1 MKLQKLRLEN
11 FKGIR
16 DFTLD
21 AGGNNVAVYGD
32 NGTGKSTLFDA
43 FTWLLFGKNS
53 HDEKDFGIKT
63 LDADGNVI
71 PRIDH
76 SVSAVIDH
84 NGQQIQLTRTY
95 KERWRK
101 QRGAAEA
108 VLVGNTTEYLYGPAG
123 SPTPISATQY
133 AEVISKLIPEKLFK
147 LITDPNYFNEK
158 LSWQERRQIV
168 MQLCGDVTDDEIV
181 KSDATLAEV
190 LQLAAG
196 RSIDDTKKGI
206 RAAIRETGK
215 KKDEIGP
222 RVDECRKCLA
232 DINVDAVTSARLAMK
247 TLPDQIAQLRQQK
260 TADAK
265 MDPIIKAREK
275 LAAIN
280 ARITELKAARQEQA
294 QKAKAA
300 LSDATIA
307 ASRKIAQVRMQLD
320 KLTDER
326 GTIQGNV
333 DKISKNLD
341 ELRHSFVDVRGKEFT
356 KPEIETICPTCGQTL
371 PPDRIE
377 KARQAMEQQ
386 EAEFNANKA
395 ELLKR
400 INSEGKAKNAE
411 LVELNEK
418 LKSLE
423 AEITAA
429 ISSLDQCNTEYLEAA
444 DAENGYEVPPAS
456 EEEAKLIQ
464 AVMEIKAHAD
474 QPVDTSE
481 IDKKIES
488 LTAKLEAARAL
499 NAKADANNQLNARI
513 SSLLKSESDLS
524 AHLIDLERQMYLCE
538 EFVRV
543 KTDLVAQKISEKI
556 PNVQFVMF
564 RPNITNEGIE
574 ECCETCYHGVPYQD
588 LNTGARI
595 NVGLE
600 IINALIAQYKVSA
613 PIFVDNA
620 ESIVK
625 LVETPA
631 QLIRLVVSEADKSL
645 KVVKK
650 KTK

>member
-1 MKLQKLRLEN
+1 MKLISLALQN
-11 FKGIR
+11 FKGIKS
-16 DFTLD
+16 FTLQGD
-21 AGGNNVAVYGD
+21 GASVTVYGD

-53 HDEKDFGIKT
+53 KDEKDFGIKT
-63 LDADGNVI
+63 LDECGSVI

-76 SVSAVIDH
+76 SVSAIIDH
-84 NGQQIQLTRTY
+84 DGQQIQLTRTY

-147 LITDPNYFNEK
+147 LITDPTYFNDK
-158 LSWQERRQIV
+158 LTWQERRQIV

-181 KSDATLAEV
+181 KSDASLAEV

-206 RAAIRETGK
+206 RAAIRETGR

-222 RVDECRKCLA
+222 RVDECRKGLA
-232 DINVDAVTSARLAMK
+232 DITVDAVTSARLAMT
-247 TLPDQIAQLRQQK
+247 TLPDQIAQLQQQK
-260 TADAK
+260 TAEAK
-265 MDPIIKAREK
+265 MDPSIKAREK
-275 LAAIN
+275 LAAIS
-280 ARITELKAARQEQA
+280 ARITDLKAARQEQA

-320 KLTDER
+320 KLTDEQ

-333 DKISKNLD
+333 DRINKNLD
-341 ELRHSFVDVRGKEFT
+341 ELRHSFVDVRGKQFV
-356 KPEIETICPTCGQTL
+356 KSEIETVCPTCGQEL

-377 KARQAMEQQ
+377 KARQTLEQQ
-386 EAEFNANKA
+386 EAEFNSSKA
-395 ELLKR
+395 EILKR
-400 INSEGKAKNAE
+400 INIEGKAKNAE
-411 LVELNEK
+411 LAK
-418 LKSLE
+418 LTERLKDLE

-429 ISSLDQCNTEYLEAA
+429 INNLDKCNAEYLEAA
-444 DAENGYEVPPAS
+444 DAENSFEIPAS
-456 EEEAKLIQ
+456 EEEKKLIQ
-464 AVMEIKAHAD
+464 EAMEIKAHAD
-474 QPVDTSE
+474 QPVDTAE
-481 IDKKIES
+481 LDQKIEA
-488 LTAKLEAARAL
+488 LTAKLEAAKAI

-513 SSLLKSESDLS
+513 SALLKSESDLS

-538 EFVRV
+538 QFVRA
-543 KTDLVAQKISEKI
+543 KTDLVARKIAEKI

-588 LNTGARI
+588 LNTGARL

-600 IINALIAQYKVSA
+600 IINALIAEYKVSA

-620 ESIVK
+620 ESIVQ
-625 LVETPA
+625 LVDTPA

-645 KVVKK
+645 RVEKEN
-650 KTK
+650 

>member
-1 MKLQKLRLEN
+1 MKLLKLKLEN

-16 DFTLD
+16 DFTLQAD
-21 AGGNNVAVYGD
+21 GSSVTVYGD

-84 NGQQIQLTRTY
+84 DGQQIQLTRTY

-108 VLVGNTTEYLYGPAG
+108 VLVGNTTEYSYGPAG
-123 SPTPISATQY
+123 SPTPISASQY

-147 LITDPNYFNEK
+147 LITDPTYFNDK

-181 KSDATLAEV
+181 KSDASLAEV

-196 RSIDDTKKGI
+196 RTIEDTKKGI

-222 RVDECRKCLA
+222 RVDECRKGLA
-232 DINVDAVTSARLAMK
+232 DITPEAVTSARLAMK

-260 TADAK
+260 TAEAK
-265 MDPIIKAREK
+265 MDPSIKAREK

-294 QKAKAA
+294 QKAKAG

-320 KLTDER
+320 KLTDEQ
-326 GTIQGNV
+326 GTIQVNA
-333 DKISKNLD
+333 DKTNKYLD
-341 ELRHSFVDVRGKEFT
+341 ELRHKFADVRGKEFT
-356 KPEIETICPTCGQTL
+356 KSKIETICPTCGQTL
-371 PPDRIE
+371 PPARIE
-377 KARQAMEQQ
+377 KARQALEQQ
-386 EAEFNANKA
+386 EAEFNAEKA
-395 ELLKR
+395 ELLKK

-444 DAENGYEVPPAS
+444 DAENSFEIPAPS
-456 EEEAKLIQ
+456 EEETKLVQ
-464 AVMEIKAHAD
+464 EAMEIKTHAD
-474 QPVDTSE
+474 QPVDTGE
-481 IDKKIES
+481 IDQKIEA
-488 LTAKLEAARAL
+488 LTAKLDAARAL

-513 SSLLKSESDLS
+513 STLLKSESDLS
-524 AHLIDLERQMYLCE
+524 AHLIDLEHQLYLCE
-538 EFVRV
+538 EFVRA
-543 KTDLVAQKISEKI
+543 KTDLVARKIAEKI
-556 PNVQFVMF
+556 PNVQFILF
-564 RPNITNEGIE
+564 KPNITNEGIE

-588 LNTGARI
+588 LNTGARL

-625 LVETPA
+625 LVDTQA

-645 KVVKK
+645 RVEKEN
-650 KTK
+650 

>member
-1 MKLQKLRLEN
+1 MKLISLALQN
-11 FKGIR
+11 FKGIKS
-16 DFTLD
+16 FTLQGD
-21 AGGNNVAVYGD
+21 GASVTVYGD

-84 NGQQIQLTRTY
+84 DGQQIQLTRTY

-108 VLVGNTTEYLYGPAG
+108 VLVGNTTEYSYGPAG
-123 SPTPISATQY
+123 SPTPISASQY

-147 LITDPNYFNEK
+147 LITDPTYFNDK

-181 KSDATLAEV
+181 KSDASLAEV

-196 RSIDDTKKGI
+196 RTIEDTKKGI

-222 RVDECRKCLA
+222 RVDECRKGLA
-232 DINVDAVTSARLAMK
+232 DITPEAVTSARLAMK

-260 TADAK
+260 TAEAK
-265 MDPIIKAREK
+265 MDPSIKAREK

-294 QKAKAA
+294 QKAKAG

-320 KLTDER
+320 KLTDEQ
-326 GTIQGNV
+326 GTIQVNT
-333 DKISKNLD
+333 DKTNKYLD
-341 ELRHSFVDVRGKEFT
+341 ELRHKFADVRGKEFT
-356 KPEIETICPTCGQTL
+356 KSKIETICPTCGQTL
-371 PPDRIE
+371 PPARIE
-377 KARQAMEQQ
+377 KARQALEQQ
-386 EAEFNANKA
+386 EAEFNAEKA
-395 ELLKR
+395 ELLKK

-411 LVELNEK
+411 LAK
-418 LKSLE
+418 LTERLKDLE

-429 ISSLDQCNTEYLEAA
+429 INNLDKCNAEYLEAA
-444 DAENGYEVPPAS
+444 DAENSFEIPAS
-456 EEEAKLIQ
+456 EEEKKLIQ
-464 AVMEIKAHAD
+464 EAMEIKDHAD
-474 QPVDTSE
+474 QPVDTAE
-481 IDKKIES
+481 LDQKIEA
-488 LTAKLEAARAL
+488 LTAKLEAAKAI

-513 SSLLKSESDLS
+513 SALLKSESDLS

-538 EFVRV
+538 HFVRA
-543 KTDLVAQKISEKI
+543 KTDLVARKIAEKI
-556 PNVQFVMF
+556 PNVQFILF
-564 RPNITNEGIE
+564 KPNITNEGIE

-588 LNTGARI
+588 LNTGARL

-600 IINALIAQYKVSA
+600 IINALIAEYKVSA

-620 ESIVK
+620 ESIVQ
-625 LVETPA
+625 LVDTPA

-645 KVVKK
+645 RVEKEN
-650 KTK
+650 

>member
-1 MKLQKLRLEN
+1 MKLLKLKLEN

-16 DFTLD
+16 DFTLQAD
-21 AGGNNVAVYGD
+21 GSSVTVYGD

-84 NGQQIQLTRTY
+84 DGQQIQLTRTY

-108 VLVGNTTEYLYGPAG
+108 ILVGNTTEYLYGPAG

-147 LITDPNYFNEK
+147 LITDPTYFNDK
-158 LSWQERRQIV
+158 LTWQERRQIV

-181 KSDATLAEV
+181 KSDASLAEV

-206 RAAIRETGK
+206 RAAIRETGR

-222 RVDECRKCLA
+222 RVDECRKGLA
-232 DINVDAVTSARLAMK
+232 DITVDAVTSARLAMT
-247 TLPDQIAQLRQQK
+247 TLPDQIAQLQQQK
-260 TADAK
+260 TAETK
-265 MDPIIKAREK
+265 MDPSIKAREK
-275 LAAIN
+275 LAAIS
-280 ARITELKAARQEQA
+280 ARITDLKAARQEQA

-320 KLTDER
+320 KLTDEQ

-333 DKISKNLD
+333 DRINKNLD
-341 ELRHSFVDVRGKEFT
+341 ELRHSFVDVRGKQFV
-356 KPEIETICPTCGQTL
+356 KSEIETVCPTCGQEL

-377 KARQAMEQQ
+377 KARQTLEQQ
-386 EAEFNANKA
+386 EAEFNSSKA
-395 ELLKR
+395 EILKR
-400 INSEGKAKNAE
+400 INIEGKAKNAE
-411 LVELNEK
+411 LAK
-418 LKSLE
+418 LTERLKDLE

-429 ISSLDQCNTEYLEAA
+429 INNLDKCNAEYLEAA
-444 DAENGYEVPPAS
+444 DAENSFEIPAS
-456 EEEAKLIQ
+456 EEEKKLIQ
-464 AVMEIKAHAD
+464 EAMEIKAHAD
-474 QPVDTSE
+474 QPVDTAE
-481 IDKKIES
+481 LDQKIEA
-488 LTAKLEAARAL
+488 LTAKLEAAKAI

-513 SSLLKSESDLS
+513 SALLKSESDLS

-538 EFVRV
+538 QFVRA
-543 KTDLVAQKISEKI
+543 KTDLVARKIAEKI

-588 LNTGARI
+588 LNTGARL

-600 IINALIAQYKVSA
+600 IINALIAEYKVSA

-620 ESIVK
+620 ESIVQ
-625 LVETPA
+625 LVDTPA

-645 KVVKK
+645 RVEKEN
-650 KTK
+650 

>member
-1 MKLQKLRLEN
+1 MKLLKLKLEN

-16 DFTLD
+16 DFTLQAD
-21 AGGNNVAVYGD
+21 GSSVTVYGD

-63 LDADGNVI
+63 LDADGSVI

-76 SVSAVIDH
+76 SVLAIIDH
-84 NGQQIQLTRTY
+84 DGQQIQLTRTY

-108 VLVGNTTEYLYGPAG
+108 VLVGNTTEYSYGPAG

-133 AEVISKLIPEKLFK
+133 QEVISKLIPEKLFK
-147 LITDPNYFNEK
+147 LITDPTYFNDK
-158 LSWQERRQIV
+158 LTWQERRQIV

-181 KSDATLAEV
+181 KSDASLAEV

-222 RVDECRKCLA
+222 RVDECRKGLA
-232 DINVDAVTSARLAMK
+232 DITVDAVTSARLSMK
-247 TLPDQIAQLRQQK
+247 TLPDQIAQLQQQK
-260 TADAK
+260 TAEAK
-265 MDPIIKAREK
+265 MDPSIKAREK

-280 ARITELKAARQEQA
+280 AKITEMKAARQEQA

-341 ELRHSFVDVRGKEFT
+341 ELRHSFVDVRGKEFA
-356 KPEIETICPTCGQTL
+356 KPEIETICPTCGQEL

-377 KARQAMEQQ
+377 KGRQAMEQQ

-400 INSEGKAKNAE
+400 INSEGKTKNAK
-411 LVELNEK
+411 LVELNER

-429 ISSLDQCNTEYLEAA
+429 ISSLDQCNAEYLEAA
-444 DAENGYEVPPAS
+444 DAENGYEVPPAG
-456 EEEAKLIQ
+456 EEETKLVQ
-464 AVMEIKAHAD
+464 EAMEIKAHAD
-474 QPVDTSE
+474 QPVDTGE
-481 IDKKIES
+481 IDKKIEA
-488 LTAKLEAARAL
+488 LTAKLDAARAL

-513 SSLLKSESDLS
+513 STLLKSESDLS
-524 AHLIDLERQMYLCE
+524 AHLIDLEHQLYLCE
-538 EFVRV
+538 EFVRA
-543 KTDLVAQKISEKI
+543 KTDLVARKIAEKI
-556 PNVQFVMF
+556 PNVQFILF
-564 RPNITNEGIE
+564 KPNLTNEGIE

-588 LNTGARI
+588 LNTGARL

-600 IINALIAQYKVSA
+600 IINALIAEYKVSA

-620 ESIVK
+620 ESIVQ
-625 LVETPA
+625 LVDTPA

-645 KVVKK
+645 RVEKEN
-650 KTK
+650 

>member
-1 MKLQKLRLEN
+1 MKLVKLKLEN

-16 DFTLD
+16 EFTLD
-21 AGGNNVAVYGD
+21 ADGSSVNVYGS

-53 HDEKDFGIKT
+53 NDEKDFGIKT
-63 LDADGNVI
+63 LDECGNVI

-76 SVSAVIDH
+76 SVTAVIDH
-84 NGQQIQLTRTY
+84 DGQQIQLTRTY

-108 VLVGNTTEYLYGPAG
+108 VLVGNTTEYSYGPAG
-123 SPTPISATQY
+123 SPTPISASQY

-147 LITDPNYFNEK
+147 LITDPNFFNEK

-181 KSDATLAEV
+181 KNNESLAEV
-190 LQLAAG
+190 MQLAAG
-196 RSIDDTKKGI
+196 RTIDDTKKGI
-206 RAAIRETGK
+206 RAAIRETGR

-222 RVDECRKCLA
+222 RVDECRKGLA
-232 DINVDAVTSARLAMK
+232 DITVDAVTSARLAMT
-247 TLPDQIAQLRQQK
+247 TLPDQIAQLQQQK
-260 TADAK
+260 TAEAK
-265 MDPIIKAREK
+265 MDPSIKAREK
-275 LAAIN
+275 LAAIS
-280 ARITELKAARQEQA
+280 ARITDLKAARQEQA

-320 KLTDER
+320 KLTDEQ

-333 DKISKNLD
+333 DRINKNLD
-341 ELRHSFVDVRGKEFT
+341 ELRHSFVDVRGKQFV
-356 KPEIETICPTCGQTL
+356 KSEIETVCPTCGQEL

-377 KARQAMEQQ
+377 KARQTLEQQ
-386 EAEFNANKA
+386 EAEFNSSKA
-395 ELLKR
+395 EILKR
-400 INSEGKAKNAE
+400 INIEGKAKNAE
-411 LVELNEK
+411 LAK
-418 LKSLE
+418 LTERLKDLE

-429 ISSLDQCNTEYLEAA
+429 INNLDKCNAEYLEAA
-444 DAENGYEVPPAS
+444 DAENSFEIPAS
-456 EEEAKLIQ
+456 EEEKKLIQ
-464 AVMEIKAHAD
+464 EAMEIKAHAD
-474 QPVDTSE
+474 QPVDTAE
-481 IDKKIES
+481 LDQKIEA
-488 LTAKLEAARAL
+488 LTAKLEAAKAI

-513 SSLLKSESDLS
+513 SALLKSESDLS

-538 EFVRV
+538 QFVRA
-543 KTDLVAQKISEKI
+543 KTDLVARKIAEKI

-564 RPNITNEGIE
+564 RQNITNEGIE

-588 LNTGARI
+588 LNTGARL
-595 NVGLE
+595 NVGLA
-600 IINALIAQYKVSA
+600 IINALIAQYNVSA

-625 LVETPA
+625 LVDTPA
-631 QLIRLVVSEADKSL
+631 QLIRLVVSENDKSL
-645 KVVKK
+645 RVEKEN
-650 KTK
+650 

>member
-1 MKLQKLRLEN
+1 MKLQTLKLEN
-11 FKGIR
+11 FKGVR
-16 DFTLD
+16 EFTMEAD
-21 AGGNNVAVYGD
+21 GKNVAVYGS

-63 LDADGNVI
+63 LDECGSVI

-76 SVSAVIDH
+76 SVSAIIDH
-84 NGQQIQLTRTY
+84 DGQQIQLTRTY

-181 KSDATLAEV
+181 KSDASLAEV

-222 RVDECRKCLA
+222 RVDECRKGLA
-232 DINVDAVTSARLAMK
+232 DITVDAVTSARLAMK

-260 TADAK
+260 TEESK
-265 MDPIIKAREK
+265 MDPSIKAREK

-294 QKAKAA
+294 QKSKTA

-326 GTIQGNV
+326 GTLQGNI
-333 DKISKNLD
+333 DRISKNLD
-341 ELRHSFVDVRGKEFT
+341 ELRHSFVDVRGKELV
-356 KPEIETICPTCGQTL
+356 KSEIATICPTCGQEL

-377 KARQAMEQQ
+377 KARQTLEQQ
-386 EAEFNANKA
+386 EADFNANKA
-395 ELLKR
+395 ELLKK
-400 INSEGKAKNAE
+400 INIEGKAKNAE
-411 LVELNEK
+411 LAK
-418 LKSLE
+418 LTERLKDLE

-429 ISSLDQCNTEYLEAA
+429 INNLDKCNEEYLEAA
-444 DAENGYEVPPAS
+444 DAENSFEIPPAS
-456 EEEAKLIQ
+456 EEEKKLIQ
-464 AVMEIKAHAD
+464 EAMEINAHTD
-474 QPVDTSE
+474 QPAPANAE
-481 IDKKIES
+481 IDKKIEA
-488 LTAKLEAARAL
+488 LTAKLEAAKAI
-499 NAKADANNQLNARI
+499 NAKAAANNQLNARI
-513 SSLLKSESDLS
+513 SALLKSENDLS

-538 EFVRV
+538 EFVRA
-543 KTDLVAQKISEKI
+543 KTDLVAKRISEKI

-564 RPNITNEGIE
+564 RPNLTNEGIE

-600 IINALIAQYKVSA
+600 IINALIAEYKVSA

-625 LVETPA
+625 LVDTPA

-645 KVVKK
+645 RIEKEN
-650 KTK
+650 

>member
-1 MKLQKLRLEN
+1 MKLLKLKLEN

-16 DFTLD
+16 DFTLQAD
-21 AGGNNVAVYGD
+21 GSSVTVYGD

-53 HDEKDFGIKT
+53 KDEKDFGIKT
-63 LDADGNVI
+63 LDECGSVI

-76 SVSAVIDH
+76 SVSAIIDH
-84 NGQQIQLTRTY
+84 DGQQIQLTRTY

-147 LITDPNYFNEK
+147 LITDPTYFNDK
-158 LSWQERRQIV
+158 LTWQERRQIV

-181 KSDATLAEV
+181 KSDASLAEV

-206 RAAIRETGK
+206 RAAIRETGR

-222 RVDECRKCLA
+222 RVDECRKGLA
-232 DINVDAVTSARLAMK
+232 DITVDAVTSARLAMT
-247 TLPDQIAQLRQQK
+247 TLPDQIAQLQQQK
-260 TADAK
+260 TAEAK
-265 MDPIIKAREK
+265 MDPSIKAREK
-275 LAAIN
+275 LAAIS
-280 ARITELKAARQEQA
+280 ARITDLKAARQEQA

-320 KLTDER
+320 KLTDEQ

-333 DKISKNLD
+333 DRINKNLD
-341 ELRHSFVDVRGKEFT
+341 ELRHSFVDVRGKQFV
-356 KPEIETICPTCGQTL
+356 KSEIETVCPTCGQEL

-377 KARQAMEQQ
+377 KARQTLEQQ
-386 EAEFNANKA
+386 EAEFNSSKA
-395 ELLKR
+395 EILKR
-400 INSEGKAKNAE
+400 INIEGKAKNAE
-411 LVELNEK
+411 LAK
-418 LKSLE
+418 LTERLKDLE

-429 ISSLDQCNTEYLEAA
+429 INNLDKCNAEYLEAA
-444 DAENGYEVPPAS
+444 DAENSFEIPAS
-456 EEEAKLIQ
+456 EEEKKLIQ
-464 AVMEIKAHAD
+464 EAMEIKAHAD
-474 QPVDTSE
+474 QPVDTAE
-481 IDKKIES
+481 LDQKIEA
-488 LTAKLEAARAL
+488 LTAKLEAAKAI

-513 SSLLKSESDLS
+513 SALLKSESDLS

-538 EFVRV
+538 QFVRA
-543 KTDLVAQKISEKI
+543 KTDLVARKIAEKI

-588 LNTGARI
+588 LNTGARL

-600 IINALIAQYKVSA
+600 IINALIAEYKVSA

-620 ESIVK
+620 ESIVQ
-625 LVETPA
+625 LVDTPA

-645 KVVKK
+645 RVEKEN
-650 KTK
+650 

>member
-1 MKLQKLRLEN
+1 M
-11 FKGIR
+11 
-16 DFTLD
+16 
-21 AGGNNVAVYGD
+21 
-32 NGTGKSTLFDA
+32 
-43 FTWLLFGKNS
+43 
-53 HDEKDFGIKT
+53 
-63 LDADGNVI
+63 I

-84 NGQQIQLTRTY
+84 DGQQIQLTRTY

-147 LITDPNYFNEK
+147 LITDPTYFNDK
-158 LSWQERRQIV
+158 LTWQERRQIV

-181 KSDATLAEV
+181 KSDASLAEV

-206 RAAIRETGK
+206 RAAIRETGR

-222 RVDECRKCLA
+222 RVDECRKGLA
-232 DINVDAVTSARLAMK
+232 DITVDAVTSARLAMT
-247 TLPDQIAQLRQQK
+247 TLPDQIAQLQQQK
-260 TADAK
+260 TAETK
-265 MDPIIKAREK
+265 MDPSIKAREK
-275 LAAIN
+275 LAAIS
-280 ARITELKAARQEQA
+280 ARITDLKAARQEQA

-320 KLTDER
+320 KLTDEQ

-333 DKISKNLD
+333 DRINKNLD
-341 ELRHSFVDVRGKEFT
+341 ELRHSFVDVRGKQFV
-356 KPEIETICPTCGQTL
+356 KSEIETVCPTCGQEL

-377 KARQAMEQQ
+377 KARQTLEQQ
-386 EAEFNANKA
+386 EAEFNSSKA
-395 ELLKR
+395 EILKR
-400 INSEGKAKNAE
+400 INIEGKAKNAE
-411 LVELNEK
+411 LAK
-418 LKSLE
+418 LTERLKDLE

-429 ISSLDQCNTEYLEAA
+429 INNLDKCNAEYLEAA
-444 DAENGYEVPPAS
+444 DAENSFEIPAS
-456 EEEAKLIQ
+456 EEEKKLIQ
-464 AVMEIKAHAD
+464 EAMEIKAHAD
-474 QPVDTSE
+474 QPVDTAE
-481 IDKKIES
+481 LDQKIEA
-488 LTAKLEAARAL
+488 LTAKLEAAKAI

-513 SSLLKSESDLS
+513 SALLKSESDLS

-538 EFVRV
+538 QFVRA
-543 KTDLVAQKISEKI
+543 KTDLVARKIAEKI

-588 LNTGARI
+588 LNTGARL

-600 IINALIAQYKVSA
+600 IINALIAEYKVSA

-620 ESIVK
+620 ESIVQ
-625 LVETPA
+625 LVDTPA

-645 KVVKK
+645 RVEKEN
-650 KTK
+650 

>member
-1 MKLQKLRLEN
+1 MKLLKLKLEN

-16 DFTLD
+16 DFTLQAD
-21 AGGNNVAVYGD
+21 GSSVTVYGD

-84 NGQQIQLTRTY
+84 DGQQIQLTRTY

-147 LITDPNYFNEK
+147 LITDPTYFNDK
-158 LSWQERRQIV
+158 LTWQERRQIV

-181 KSDATLAEV
+181 KSDASLAEV

-206 RAAIRETGK
+206 RAAIRETGR

-222 RVDECRKCLA
+222 RVDECRKGLA
-232 DINVDAVTSARLAMK
+232 DITVDAVTSARLAMT
-247 TLPDQIAQLRQQK
+247 TLPDQIAQLQQQK
-260 TADAK
+260 TAETK
-265 MDPIIKAREK
+265 MDPSIKAREK
-275 LAAIN
+275 LAAIS
-280 ARITELKAARQEQA
+280 ARITDLKAARQEQA

-320 KLTDER
+320 KLTDEQ

-333 DKISKNLD
+333 DRINKNLD
-341 ELRHSFVDVRGKEFT
+341 ELRHSFVDVRGKQFV
-356 KPEIETICPTCGQTL
+356 KSEIETVCPTCGQEL

-377 KARQAMEQQ
+377 KARQTLEQQ
-386 EAEFNANKA
+386 EAEFNSSKA
-395 ELLKR
+395 EILKR
-400 INSEGKAKNAE
+400 INIEGKAKNAE
-411 LVELNEK
+411 LAK
-418 LKSLE
+418 LTERLKDLE

-429 ISSLDQCNTEYLEAA
+429 INNLDKCNAEYLEAA
-444 DAENGYEVPPAS
+444 DAENSFEIPAS
-456 EEEAKLIQ
+456 EEEKKLIQ
-464 AVMEIKAHAD
+464 EAMEIKAHAD
-474 QPVDTSE
+474 QPVDTAE
-481 IDKKIES
+481 LDQKIEA
-488 LTAKLEAARAL
+488 LTAKLEAAKAI

-513 SSLLKSESDLS
+513 SALLKSESDLS

-538 EFVRV
+538 QFVRA
-543 KTDLVAQKISEKI
+543 KTDLVARKIAEKI

-588 LNTGARI
+588 LNTGARL

-600 IINALIAQYKVSA
+600 IINALIAEYKVSA

-620 ESIVK
+620 ESIVQ
-625 LVETPA
+625 LVDTPA

-645 KVVKK
+645 RVEKEN
-650 KTK
+650 

>member
-84 NGQQIQLTRTY
+84 DGQQIQLTRTY

-108 VLVGNTTEYLYGPAG
+108 VLVGNTTEYSYGPAG

-181 KSDATLAEV
+181 KSNASLAEV

-222 RVDECRKCLA
+222 RVDECRKGLA

-247 TLPDQIAQLRQQK
+247 TLPDQIAQLQQQK
-260 TADAK
+260 TAEAK
-265 MDPIIKAREK
+265 MDPSIKAREK

-294 QKAKAA
+294 QKAKAS

-307 ASRKIAQVRMQLD
+307 ASKKIAQARAKLEKLTADRNGVQDAIDRTNKQLD
-320 KLTDER
+320 EFRRAFID
-326 GTIQGNV
+326 I
-333 DKISKNLD
+333 
-341 ELRHSFVDVRGKEFT
+341 RGKAFER
-356 KPEIETICPTCGQTL
+356 KEIETVCPTCGQEL

-377 KARQAMEQQ
+377 QARQAMEQQ
-386 EAEFNANKA
+386 EVDFNAKKA
-395 ELLKR
+395 ELLKE
-400 INSEGKAKNAE
+400 INSEGKLKKEE
-411 LVELNEK
+411 LTKLSEE

-423 AEITAA
+423 AETTAA
-429 ISSLDQCNTEYLEAA
+429 ISALDQCNAEYLEAA
-444 DAENGYEVPPAS
+444 DAENSFEIPAAG
-456 EEEAKLIQ
+456 EEETKLVQ
-464 AVMEIKAHAD
+464 EAMEIKAHAD

-481 IDKKIES
+481 IDKKIEA
-488 LTAKLEAARAL
+488 LTAKLDAARAL

-513 SSLLKSESDLS
+513 SALLKSESDLS
-524 AHLIDLERQMYLCE
+524 AHLIDLERQLYLCE
-538 EFVRV
+538 EFVRA
-543 KTDLVAQKISEKI
+543 KTDLVARKIAEKV
-556 PNVQFVMF
+556 PNVQFILF
-564 RPNITNEGIE
+564 KPNITNEGIE

-600 IINALIAQYKVSA
+600 IINALIAEYKVSA

-625 LVETPA
+625 LVDTPA

-645 KVVKK
+645 KVVKE

>member
-1 MKLQKLRLEN
+1 MKLISLALQN
-11 FKGIR
+11 FKGIKS
-16 DFTLD
+16 FTLQAD
-21 AGGNNVAVYGD
+21 GASVTVYGD

-53 HDEKDFGIKT
+53 KDEKDFGIKT
-63 LDADGNVI
+63 LDENGNVI

-84 NGQQIQLTRTY
+84 DGQQIQLTRTY

-108 VLVGNTTEYLYGPAG
+108 VLVGNTTEYSYGPAG
-123 SPTPISATQY
+123 SPTPISASQY
-133 AEVISKLIPEKLFK
+133 AEVIGKLIPEKLFK

-181 KSDATLAEV
+181 KSDASLAEV

-222 RVDECRKCLA
+222 RVDECRKGLA
-232 DINVDAVTSARLAMK
+232 DITVDAVTSARLAMK
-247 TLPDQIAQLRQQK
+247 TLPDQIAQLQHEK
-260 TADAK
+260 AEESK
-265 MDPIIKAREK
+265 MDPSIKARER

-280 ARITELKAARQEQA
+280 ARITELKTARQEQA
-294 QKAKAA
+294 QKSKAA

-307 ASRKIAQVRMQLD
+307 ASRKIVPVRMHLD
-320 KLTDER
+320 KLTYDR

-333 DKISKNLD
+333 DRINKNLD
-341 ELRHSFVDVRGKEFT
+341 ELRHKFADVRGKEFT
-356 KPEIETICPTCGQTL
+356 KSEIETICPTCGQEL

-377 KARQAMEQQ
+377 KARQALEQQ
-386 EAEFNANKA
+386 EAEFNSSKA
-395 ELLKR
+395 EILKR
-400 INSEGKAKNAE
+400 INIEGKAKNAE
-411 LVELNEK
+411 LAELSEK

-429 ISSLDQCNTEYLEAA
+429 INNLDKCNAEYLEAA
-444 DAENGYEVPPAS
+444 STENSFEIPPAS
-456 EEEAKLIQ
+456 EEEKKLIQ
-464 AVMEIKAHAD
+464 EAMEIKAHTD
-474 QPVDTSE
+474 QPAQANAEV
-481 IDKKIES
+481 DKKIEA
-488 LTAKLEAARAL
+488 LTAKLEAAKAI
-499 NAKADANNQLNARI
+499 NAKADANNQFNARI
-513 SSLLKSESDLS
+513 STLLKSESDLS
-524 AHLIDLERQMYLCE
+524 AHLIELERQMYLCE
-538 EFVRV
+538 EFVRA
-543 KTDLVAQKISEKI
+543 KTDLVARKIAEKI

-588 LNTGARI
+588 LNTGARL

-625 LVETPA
+625 LVDTPA

-645 KVVKK
+645 RVEKEN
-650 KTK
+650 

>member
-21 AGGNNVAVYGD
+21 ADGNNVAVCGD

-84 NGQQIQLTRTY
+84 DGQQIQLTRTY

-108 VLVGNTTEYLYGPAG
+108 VLVGNTTEYSYGPAG

-133 AEVISKLIPEKLFK
+133 QEVISKLIPEKLFK
-147 LITDPNYFNEK
+147 LITDPTFFNDK
-158 LSWQERRQIV
+158 LTWQERRQIV
-168 MQLCGDVTDDEIV
+168 MQLCGDVTDDEIA

-196 RSIDDTKKGI
+196 RTIEDTKKGI

-222 RVDECRKCLA
+222 RVDECRKGLA
-232 DINVDAVTSARLAMK
+232 DITPEAVTSARLAMK

-260 TADAK
+260 TAEAK
-265 MDPIIKAREK
+265 MDPSIKAREK

-294 QKAKAA
+294 QKAKAG

-320 KLTDER
+320 KLTDEQ
-326 GTIQGNV
+326 GTIQVNA
-333 DKISKNLD
+333 DKTNKYLD
-341 ELRHSFVDVRGKEFT
+341 ELRHKFADVRGKEFT
-356 KPEIETICPTCGQTL
+356 KSKIETICPTCGQTL
-371 PPDRIE
+371 PPARIE
-377 KARQAMEQQ
+377 KARQALEQQ
-386 EAEFNANKA
+386 EAEFNAEKA
-395 ELLKR
+395 ELLKK

-444 DAENGYEVPPAS
+444 DAENSFEIPAPS
-456 EEEAKLIQ
+456 EEETKLVQ
-464 AVMEIKAHAD
+464 EAMEIKTHAD
-474 QPVDTSE
+474 QPVDTGE
-481 IDKKIES
+481 IDQKIEA

-513 SSLLKSESDLS
+513 STLLKSESDLS

-543 KTDLVAQKISEKI
+543 KTDLVARKIAEKI
-556 PNVQFVMF
+556 PNVQFILF
-564 RPNITNEGIE
+564 KPNITNEGIE

-588 LNTGARI
+588 LNTGARL

-620 ESIVK
+620 ESIVQ
-625 LVETPA
+625 LVDTPA

-645 KVVKK
+645 RVEKEN
-650 KTK
+650 

>member
-1 MKLQKLRLEN
+1 MKLLKLKLEN

-16 DFTLD
+16 DFTLQAD
-21 AGGNNVAVYGD
+21 GSSVTVYGD

-84 NGQQIQLTRTY
+84 DGQQIQLTRTY

-108 VLVGNTTEYLYGPAG
+108 VLVGNTTEYSYGPAG
-123 SPTPISATQY
+123 SPTPISASQY

-147 LITDPNYFNEK
+147 LITDPTYFNDK

-181 KSDATLAEV
+181 KSDASLAEV

-222 RVDECRKCLA
+222 RVDECRKGLA
-232 DINVDAVTSARLAMK
+232 DITVDAVTSARLSMK
-247 TLPDQIAQLRQQK
+247 TLPDQIAQLQQQK
-260 TADAK
+260 TAEAK
-265 MDPIIKAREK
+265 MDPSIKAREK

-280 ARITELKAARQEQA
+280 AKITEMKAARQEQA

-320 KLTDER
+320 KLTDEQ

-333 DKISKNLD
+333 DRINKNLD
-341 ELRHSFVDVRGKEFT
+341 ELRHSFVDVRGKQFV
-356 KPEIETICPTCGQTL
+356 KSEIETVCPTCGQEL

-377 KARQAMEQQ
+377 KARQTLEQQ
-386 EAEFNANKA
+386 EAEFNSSKA
-395 ELLKR
+395 EILKR
-400 INSEGKAKNAE
+400 INIEGKAKNAE
-411 LVELNEK
+411 LAK
-418 LKSLE
+418 LTERLKDLE

-429 ISSLDQCNTEYLEAA
+429 INNLDKCNAEYLEAA
-444 DAENGYEVPPAS
+444 DAENSFEIPAS
-456 EEEAKLIQ
+456 EEEKKLIQ
-464 AVMEIKAHAD
+464 EAMEIKAHAD
-474 QPVDTSE
+474 QPVDTAE
-481 IDKKIES
+481 LDQKIEA
-488 LTAKLEAARAL
+488 LTAKLEAAKAI

-513 SSLLKSESDLS
+513 SALLKSESDLS

-538 EFVRV
+538 QFVRA
-543 KTDLVAQKISEKI
+543 KTDLVARKIAEKI

-588 LNTGARI
+588 LNTGARL

-600 IINALIAQYKVSA
+600 IINALIAEYKVSA

-620 ESIVK
+620 ESIVQ
-625 LVETPA
+625 LVDTPA

-645 KVVKK
+645 RVEKEN
-650 KTK
+650 